1 MNKVN
6 VEKEFTAFIRA
17 FGGTV
22 VSDIVGSSP
31 SFPNADYYFPKER
44 IVAELKCLEDDKRED
59 PNLQQK
65 VQNLFD
71 RWMEDGTIPLIYGDK
86 VTIQSKS
93 LPEACQY
100 ELFDVYRPPIQRR
113 IIKAN
118 KQIKATAT
126 RLRLEPYLGLLF
138 LVNDGNYAMEAA
150 AILHQVRRILG
161 TKFQHINTVVYFT
174 VNMDAS
180 SPWTM
185 KSSLV
190 WAHMNRTPL
199 QSVTTRFTDQVL
211 NGWITHLEKVL
222 GEKIDTHQL
231 SGLAEIEEIKYRL

>member
-1 MNKVN
+1 MAKVN
-6 VEKEFTAFIRA
+6 VEAEFTAFIRA

-22 VSDIVGSSP
+22 VSDLVGASP
-31 SFPNADYYFPKER
+31 EFPNADYYFPEECV
-44 IVAELKCLEDDKRED
+44 VAELKCLEDNKRED

-65 VQNLFD
+65 VQSLFD
-71 RWMEDGTIPLIYGDK
+71 RWIAEGTIPVIYGDQ
-86 VTIQSKS
+86 VTVQSKS

-100 ELFDVYRPPIQRR
+100 ELYDVYKPAIQRR
-113 IIKAN
+113 IVKAN

-126 RLRLEPYLGLLF
+126 RLRVEPYLGLL
-138 LVNDGNYAMEAA
+138 LLANDGNYAMEAA

-180 SPWTM
+180 SPWTK

-199 QSVTTRFTDQVL
+199 PGVTSRFTDQLL
-211 NGWITHLEKVL
+211 NGWIAHLGKIT
-222 GEKIDTHQL
+222 GEEIDTYQL
-231 SGLAEIEEIKYRL
+231 SGLAEVEEIKYRL